1 MAEKGTSQ
9 ASESGKTDLMLN
21 SQEDGDV
28 DFRSGPIGSEG
39 DEIAADGDVETDVA
53 IEAILNELDPSLDQ
67 DFADLVNPAPEEVA
81 ASGDGEIEEDEDL
94 DVAESLEEEG
104 ASTNQGRF
112 WQRWLRFH
120 KEQLHRGILG
130 LKNWTFFVLTWSS
143 AQVRRIPSYIQSG
156 TAKTKDQVNAVKMTW
171 LSLSRAKKYIFLA
184 LLVTLG
190 LLVGTLLKILSTGIV
205 HPPDAYLL
213 GDFRTV
219 ADRIYSYG
227 DDATFEEYYST
238 LRLPE
243 YIVLLE
249 KIVVNLK
256 PSASSSSNPMGTF
269 QFYIEGTK
277 REAAI
282 EIKDREKEF
291 LDVVQRVV
299 EEIPYDDL
307 RTVRGKKKLKV
318 NIRNA
323 LNDLINNGRI
333 RRVYIKHFITKP

>member
-1 MAEKGTSQ
+1 
-9 ASESGKTDLMLN
+9 
-21 SQEDGDV
+21 
-28 DFRSGPIGSEG
+28 
-39 DEIAADGDVETDVA
+39 
-53 IEAILNELDPSLDQ
+53 
-67 DFADLVNPAPEEVA
+67 
-81 ASGDGEIEEDEDL
+81 
-94 DVAESLEEEG
+94 
-104 ASTNQGRF
+104 
-112 WQRWLRFH
+112 
-120 KEQLHRGILG
+120 LG